1 MDRMIV
7 AVFDPPTRAVDGQYA
22 LRRLDDASSIALY
35 ASALIDK
42 AADGELKVRQQN
54 GDAGIATLSGSAIGA
69 IIGLL
74 GGPVGVALGAGAG
87 GLVGRLSELDT
98 ARIDA
103 DFLDDVGSVLAPGHS
118 AVVAEVDEDW
128 TAPVDDAVE
137 ALGGLVLRRTLAYD
151 TETQAQRSIDAL
163 KKDHALLRA
172 ELAVASPGCRQ
183 RLQVR
188 IAAAEARLARKHA
201 ESKARRE
208 AIRRQADARLA
219 ALRAKATKV
228 SGDVK
233 AKQEERILA
242 VERAYGEW
250 LDRMDDRA
258 DRSSSG
264 R

>member
-1 MDRMIV
+1 MDRLIV

-22 LRRLDDASSIALY
+22 LRRLDDACSIALY
-35 ASALIDK
+35 ASALIDT
-42 AADGELKVRQQN
+42 AANGELKVRQQN
-54 GDAGIATLSGSAIGA
+54 GDAGIATLSGSAVRA

-74 GGPVGVALGAGAG
+74 GGPVGAAPGAG
-87 GLVGRLSELDT
+87 GLIGGLSELDT

-103 DFLDDVGSVLAPGHS
+103 DFLDDVGSVLTPGRS
-118 AVVAEVDEDW
+118 AVVAEIDEEW

-137 ALGGLVLRRTLAYD
+137 ALGGLVFRRTLACD

-172 ELAVASPGCRQ
+172 ELAVAAPGCRQ
-183 RLQVR
+183 RLQAR
-188 IAAAEARLARKHA
+188 IATAEARLARKHA

-208 AIRRQADARLA
+208 AIRHQADARLA
-219 ALRAKATKV
+219 ALRAKAARAI
-228 SGDVK
+228 GDLR
-233 AKQEERILA
+233 AKQDERIAA
-242 VERAYGEW
+242 VDRAYGEW

>member
-1 MDRMIV
+1 MIV
-7 AVFDPPTRAVDGQYA
+7 AVFDLPTRAVDGQYA
-22 LRRLDDASSIALY
+22 LRRLDDANSIALY

-54 GDAGIATLSGSAIGA
+54 GGASVATLSGGAIGA

-74 GGPVGVALGAGAG
+74 GGPVGAAPGAG
-87 GLVGRLSELDT
+87 GLIGRLSELDT
-98 ARIDA
+98 ARIDV
-103 DFLDDVGSVLAPGHS
+103 DFLDDVGSVLTSSRS
-118 AVVAEVDEDW
+118 AVVAEIDEDW

-172 ELAVASPGCRQ
+172 ELAVAAPGCRQ
-183 RLQVR
+183 RLQAR
-188 IAAAEARLARKHA
+188 IAAAEARLGRKHA

-208 AIRRQADARLA
+208 AIRHQADARLA
-219 ALRAKATKV
+219 ALRAKAARAI
-228 SGDVK
+228 GDLRVK
-233 AKQEERILA
+233 QDERIAA

>member
-22 LRRLDDASSIALY
+22 LRRLDEANSIALY

-42 AADGELKVRQQN
+42 AADGELKVRPQN
-54 GDAGIATLSGSAIGA
+54 GGAGIATLSGSAIEA

-74 GGPVGVALGAGAG
+74 GGRVGVALGAGAG
-87 GLVGRLSELDT
+87 GLIGRLSELDT

-103 DFLDDVGSVLAPGHS
+103 DFLDDVGSVLTLGRS
-118 AVVAEVDEDW
+118 AVVAEIDENW

-137 ALGGLVLRRTLAYD
+137 ALGGLVFRRTLACD
-151 TETQAQRSIDAL
+151 TESPAQRSIDAL
-163 KKDHALLRA
+163 KRDHALLRA
-172 ELAVASPGCRQ
+172 ELAVATPGCRQ
-183 RLQVR
+183 RLRAR
-188 IAAAEARLARKHA
+188 IAAAEARLARKLA
-201 ESKARRE
+201 EPKARRE
-208 AIRRQADARLA
+208 AICRQADARLA
-219 ALRAKATKV
+219 TLRAKAAQAT
-228 SGDVK
+228 GDLK
-233 AKQEERILA
+233 AIQEERIVA

-250 LDRMDDRA
+250 LDRIDDRA